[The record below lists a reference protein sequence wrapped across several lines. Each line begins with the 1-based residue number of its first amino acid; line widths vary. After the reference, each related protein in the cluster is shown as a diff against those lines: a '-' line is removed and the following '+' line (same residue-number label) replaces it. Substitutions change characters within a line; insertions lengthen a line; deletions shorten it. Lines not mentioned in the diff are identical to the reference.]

1 MGAESLIAAQPCA
14 RVVLLCFYL
23 VVRSRAD
30 LDSPFM
36 GRPASPFI
44 CEGKARVTA
53 EEKEKNEREQKASRI
68 ARSFSSFMRV
78 PPIL

>member
-1 MGAESLIAAQPCA
+1 MGAESSIAAQPCA

-36 GRPASPFI
+36 ERPASPFI
-44 CEGKARVTA
+44 GQGKARVTA
-53 EEKEKNEREQKASRI
+53 EEKKKNQREEG
-68 ARSFSSFMRV
+68 F
-78 PPIL
+78 